1 MFGLNRVYVRH
12 ADDVFTGAVLS
23 GWNEECQEVG
33 GAGLPSS
40 RAL

>member
-23 GWNEECQEVG
+23 GWNEEYQEV